1 MSKNIKTMRKYFSN
15 LKLSLKN
22 SKLKEASL
30 IDRLKLIQKKLYFN
44 QFVNSII

>member
-22 SKLKEASL
+22 SKLKEISL
-30 IDRLKLIQKKLYFN
+30 IDKLKLIQEKALF
-44 QFVNSII
+44 